1 MDIPIQKFDYSIR
14 MHDKNSIPAVVINK
28 SASNNLNITLILCKK
43 NLHSFWD
50 KEQIVFTG
58 KKNYTLHQLIEEISK
73 RNKNHLRI
81 DDVYDCFISAT
92 GSEGSFT
99 LCEIDDESECIIF
112 KRE

>member
-1 MDIPIQKFDYSIR
+1 
-14 MHDKNSIPAVVINK
+14 
-28 SASNNLNITLILCKK
+28 
-43 NLHSFWD
+43 LHSFWD